1 MKLSNSS
8 ARLKTPLTEQEQQE
22 LDEFLYSDATPDET
36 MMLDCLD
43 GYLTALVI
51 GPSTVQMSEWLPGV
65 WGENNNGPLSVFETT
80 EQAQHIIELI
90 MRHMNGIVWSFQDD
104 PDSFEPLFSIFTHPD
119 TGEETLDP
127 EMWAYGF
134 MQGVALRW
142 QDWEPMRN
150 DPEGVRRFYPIR
162 LLGAEYIIPEEDSLT
177 MSLEQRQALGDEIPR
192 NVAWMYRFW
201 LPYRQ
206 AMLERAEMATVRR
219 EQNKVGRNDP
229 CPCGS
234 GKKYKHCCANSSPLH

>member
-1 MKLSNSS
+1 MKPKSTSASRLQMPLSE
-8 ARLKTPLTEQEQQE
+8 TEQEE
-22 LDEFLYSDATPDET
+22 LDEFLYSDTTPDET

-43 GYLTALVI
+43 GYLTAIVI
-51 GPSTVQMSEWLPGV
+51 GPSTVQMTDWLPGV
-65 WGENNNGPLSVFETT
+65 WGEGGAFSVFETA
-80 EQAQHIIELI
+80 EQAQHILELL

-104 PDSFEPLFSIFTHPD
+104 PDTFEPLFSIFTHPD

-134 MQGVALRW
+134 VKGIALSQKDW
-142 QDWEPMRN
+142 QPMLE
-150 DPEGVRRFYPIR
+150 DPEGIQRFNPIR
-162 LLGAEYIIPEEDSLT
+162 LLGAEDIGPEEGALT
-177 MSLEQRQALGDEIPR
+177 MTLEQRKLLGDEIPG

-206 AMLERAEMATVRR
+206 AMIERAVSETVRR
-219 EQNKVGRNDP
+219 EQIKVGRNDP

-234 GKKYKHCCANSSPLH
+234 GKKFKHCCALHTGLH